1 MKTRLKEVRKSFG
14 IDQQSAADLFSVSI
28 GTYRNWEQGRVVMN
42 GEQLAQASRI
52 FKVTVDYILM
62 TDLDPIET
70 DKMKERVLE
79 QMDILSEEGQERV
92 LEYIDDLIMSGKYE
106 KREMQDYPIPKI
118 ASAS

>member
-14 IDQQSAADLFSVSI
+14 IDQQSAADLFSVSL

-52 FKVTVDYILM
+52 FNVTVDHILM
-62 TDLDPIET
+62 TDIAPVGA
-70 DKMKERVLE
+70 DKMKERLLE
-79 QMDILSEEGQERV
+79 QMDELNEEGQERV
-92 LEYIDDLIMSGKYE
+92 LEYIDDLIMSGKYGKSE
-106 KREMQDYPIPKI
+106 VQDYQVREV